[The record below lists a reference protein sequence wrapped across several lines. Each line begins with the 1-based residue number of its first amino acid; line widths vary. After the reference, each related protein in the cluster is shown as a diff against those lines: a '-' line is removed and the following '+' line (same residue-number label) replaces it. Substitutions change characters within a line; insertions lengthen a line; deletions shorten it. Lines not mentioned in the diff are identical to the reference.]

1 MDKVALSMV
10 PTGQPKST
18 QKSQTSWGKG
28 GHLGCS
34 DSFNFNLYKPV
45 LIAGYRANSQ
55 GREEMHYLI
64 DACGKS
70 LRLMSYEHYMI
81 FMRTFLLSQT
91 SRAEVTCK

>member
-45 LIAGYRANSQ
+45 LIAGYTEPIAK
-55 GREEMHYLI
+55 
-64 DACGKS
+64 DGKKCIIS
-70 LRLMSYEHYMI
+70 LMPVAKALG
-81 FMRTFLLSQT
+81 
-91 SRAEVTCK
+91 